1 MNESF
6 SEAKEF
12 TMGKLILKIVVS
24 GDGFVGG
31 RKGESGLDFGDREQ
45 GRGEVGGRHA
55 LER

>member
-31 RKGESGLDFGDREQ
+31 RKGESGLDFGDSEQ